1 MQSSLNFS
9 EAVYY
14 PENIFPPQEID
25 LPQILPALLGATNA
39 IARYDQMLKNM
50 HNSEILLAPL
60 RNQEAVISSR
70 MEGTIST
77 MDEILQYE
85 ADYPE
90 GEYSSEVRS
99 DIVETVLYQ
108 RTLKN
113 AQKAME
119 DGYPLSKSLL
129 KTMHQQLLSFGRGAN
144 KSPGEFKKEQNYI
157 ADTLTRKILFVPISP
172 EKLESGLDRLFNY
185 INQNPDPILLKTAV
199 THLEFEAL
207 HPFQDGNGRIGRML
221 ITLMLWKAHTLS
233 APHFYISGYLEE
245 NKNRYI
251 DLMRNVSQTGNWNE
265 WAIFFLNAIEY
276 QSEKNLHI
284 AENIRIL
291 YEQMKMEF
299 REILSSKHSLA
310 VLDFVFTYP
319 VFRNSKLSEET
330 GISPASASRFTKAL
344 QEKGIL
350 TLTEEAAGRKS
361 ARYSFEHLMNLV
373 RV

>member
-1 MQSSLNFS
+1 MFANLNLS
-9 EAVYY
+9 EAVSYSDHL
-14 PENIFPPQEID
+14 FPPQNID
-25 LPQILPALLGATNA
+25 INQILSALLAATNA

-70 MEGTIST
+70 MEGTVST

-90 GEYSSEVRS
+90 EEYSPNVRS
-99 DIVETVLYQ
+99 DIIETVLYQ

-113 AQKAME
+113 TQKAME
-119 DGYPLSKSLL
+119 DGYPLSKALL
-129 KTMHQQLLSFGRGAN
+129 KTMHQQLLSFGRGAS

-157 ADTLTRKILFVPISP
+157 ADTLSRKILFIPISP
-172 EKLESGLDRLFNY
+172 EKLENGLDRLFAY
-185 INQNPDPILLKTAV
+185 IKQHSDPILLKTAIS
-199 THLEFEAL
+199 HLEFEAL

-221 ITLMLWKAHTLS
+221 ITLMLWNAHTLS
-233 APHFYISGYLEE
+233 APHFYISAYLEE

-251 DLMRNVSQTGNWNE
+251 DLMRQVSQTGDWSE
-265 WAIFFLNAIEY
+265 WLIFFLNAIEQ
-276 QSEKNLHI
+276 QSERNLHI
-284 AENIRIL
+284 AENIRHL
-291 YEQMKMEF
+291 YEKMKIEF
-299 REILSSKHSLA
+299 SEILSSKYAFA

-319 VFRNSKLSEET
+319 VFRNSFLSKET
-330 GISPASASRFTKAL
+330 GISPATANRFTKAL

-350 TLTEEAAGRKS
+350 RLTEEAVGRKS
-361 ARYSFEHLMNLV
+361 ARYTFEHLMNLV

>member
-1 MQSSLNFS
+1 
-9 EAVYY
+9 
-14 PENIFPPQEID
+14 
-25 LPQILPALLGATNA
+25 
-39 IARYDQMLKNM
+39 
-50 HNSEILLAPL
+50 
-60 RNQEAVISSR
+60 
-70 MEGTIST
+70 
-77 MDEILQYE
+77 
-85 ADYPE
+85 
-90 GEYSSEVRS
+90 
-99 DIVETVLYQ
+99 
-108 RTLKN
+108 
-113 AQKAME
+113 
-119 DGYPLSKSLL
+119 
-129 KTMHQQLLSFGRGAN
+129 
-144 KSPGEFKKEQNYI
+144 
-157 ADTLTRKILFVPISP
+157 
-172 EKLESGLDRLFNY
+172 
-185 INQNPDPILLKTAV
+185 
-199 THLEFEAL
+199 
-207 HPFQDGNGRIGRML
+207 ML

-299 REILSSKHSLA
+299 SEILSSKHSLA